1 MRERRRRIRRR
12 RKARLKAAALG
23 RSRGGLTSKIHLSA
37 DRRCRPLSL
46 ILTPG
51 QAADSPRFIP
61 VMDKIRVRG
70 PVGRP
75 RTRPAA
81 AAGDKAYS
89 SRANRSYL
97 RRRHIKA
104 VIPEKAD
111 QAANRKNKGRRGGR
125 PVSHDADLYTYRNT
139 VERCIN
145 KFKEWRGLATRYDK
159 TPESYEAGLHLRGA
173 IIWLRSLT
181 APS

>member
-173 IIWLRSLT
+173 IIWLRSLP